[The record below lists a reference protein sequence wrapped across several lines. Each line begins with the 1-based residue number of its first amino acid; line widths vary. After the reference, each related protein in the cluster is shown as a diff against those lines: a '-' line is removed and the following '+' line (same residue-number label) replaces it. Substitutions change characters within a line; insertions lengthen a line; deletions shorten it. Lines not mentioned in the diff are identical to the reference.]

1 MAHSHLHLTDRQIGS
16 MPVAAVSCKAPDNR
30 IPMPH
35 YDAALSLRDARGVYF
50 AANNLGEGG
59 YQDKWVKLALG
70 PVRFAFPN
78 TAGRVRAVRYHDLH
92 HVVTGYATD
101 WTGEA
106 EIGAWEIA
114 SGCRDMIAAWVLNL
128 YAMWIGLW
136 VAPRA
141 VWRAFAR
148 GRHTRNLY
156 AEPWSEALLE
166 ESVGSMR
173 RRLALESE
181 MPRTSLSDRI
191 RFAGWST
198 AAVALA
204 TASGAPLWLLAW
216 AIGAHFW

>member
-1 MAHSHLHLTDRQIGS
+1 MLASRGQ
-16 MPVAAVSCKAPDNR
+16 A
-30 IPMPH
+30 PMPE
-35 YDAALSLRDARGVYF
+35 YDPQLSLREARSRYF
-50 AANNLGEGG
+50 AESGLGEGG
-59 YQDKWVKLALG
+59 YEDKWVRFRYG
-70 PVRFAFPN
+70 PLRFAIPN
-78 TAGRVRAVRYHDLH
+78 TPDRVRAVRYHDLH

-191 RFAGWST
+191 RFAGRGT
-198 AAVALA
+198 AR
-204 TASGAPLWLLAW
+204 GA
-216 AIGAHFW
+216 